1 VVGLAYQVS
10 PRFRITIP
18 VEIHPSARKHGIAD
32 EDIEH
37 AMKHPLAIDDQDGD
51 TRLYLGPA
59 RSVELLE
66 VVTIVRDDGSEL
78 AIHANEDAAQVP
90 RAATGRLTMARKK
103 TYGRTAGGKPITDE
117 LVEQLA
123 DEAET
128 GYDVDE
134 TLRRR
139 GGRPPIGS
147 AAASVESVRLDPEL
161 RQALAQRAARDHET
175 TSSVIRKALRKY
187 LQVG

>member
-1 VVGLAYQVS
+1 MAKKE
-10 PRFRITIP
+10 T
-18 VEIHPSARKHGIAD
+18 HG
-32 EDIEH
+32 
-37 AMKHPLAIDDQDGD
+37 
-51 TRLYLGPA
+51 
-59 RSVELLE
+59 
-66 VVTIVRDDGSEL
+66 
-78 AIHANEDAAQVP
+78 
-90 RAATGRLTMARKK
+90 K
-103 TYGRTAGGKPITDE
+103 TASGKPITDE

-123 DEAET
+123 ENAEA

-147 AAASVESVRLDPEL
+147 APASVESVRLDPEL
-161 RQALAQRAARDHET
+161 RQALSRRAERDHET